1 MKATDQVSKTAKDL
15 SQAAKAKVAR
25 KTKPASRKL
34 AASAKRASRTATKRL
49 SKGQSTFAGYSD
61 SAARLIARGKAAF
74 GDAYAW
80 AGEAGSALPKATRD
94 HLPDQKSLK
103 TMIDERPLIIGA
115 VGLGIGVGVGVLF
128 APRTGDNTRQ
138 YIKSKADEGKDYLK
152 RQAEEVRDAAST
164 VVERAK
170 ERATQQKESVVSA
183 VKAGKE
189 AYQEAVT
196 GSAEK
201 TPAPHD
207 V

>member
-1 MKATDQVSKTAKDL
+1 MKATDTVSKTAKDL

-34 AASAKRASRTATKRL
+34 AASAKRASRAATKRL

-94 HLPDQKSLK
+94 LGLPDQKSLK

-115 VGLGIGVGVGVLF
+115 VGLGIGVALGSMLPAVGL
-128 APRTGDNTRQ
+128 PGR
-138 YIKSKADEGKDYLK
+138 GKL
-152 RQAEEVRDAAST
+152 A
-164 VVERAK
+164 RA
-170 ERATQQKESVVSA
+170 RSSR
-183 VKAGKE
+183 
-189 AYQEAVT
+189 
-196 GSAEK
+196 
-201 TPAPHD
+201 HH
-207 V
+207 